1 MFQVPCF
8 NFVYFYI
15 HLMELDSFRLSTLL
29 TTLINAR
36 VCKFSSCLMILSL
49 SRSCFFLKKLK
60 PKNRIYNNIVAGS
73 SMCLRKYCSHLAP
86 TAPSTV
92 RWSALIVT
100 EMKVLSL
107 NLKWWLELLIDQW
120 LTTQCL
126 LTLSR
131 SFRRAKVAFV
141 DLQRRECTIAVD

>member
-49 SRSCFFLKKLK
+49 SRSCFFFEKAETEEPNLQQHRG
-60 PKNRIYNNIVAGS
+60 RIFHVFAEVLQPFGANGTVD
-73 SMCLRKYCSHLAP
+73 CSVI
-86 TAPSTV
+86 STD
-92 RWSALIVT
+92 RYRDESAFFES
-100 EMKVLSL
+100 EMV
-107 NLKWWLELLIDQW
+107 
-120 LTTQCL
+120 
-126 LTLSR
+126 
-131 SFRRAKVAFV
+131 
-141 DLQRRECTIAVD
+141 IAIIN